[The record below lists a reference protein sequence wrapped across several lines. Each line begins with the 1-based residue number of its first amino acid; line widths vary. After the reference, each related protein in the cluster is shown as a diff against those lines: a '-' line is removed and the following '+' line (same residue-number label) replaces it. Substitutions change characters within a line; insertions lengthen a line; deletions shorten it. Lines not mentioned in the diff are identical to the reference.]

1 MRRRVTRRGLVLLA
15 VLIVVTIS
23 ALIAT
28 MTMYLAD
35 AEREAVV
42 TSLHRTQARALA
54 WSGIQAL
61 MVELADQREE
71 MLDGQTPR
79 VTDEWTVYTDE
90 NGRSGVVRLVA
101 VGSEGAFGDVLASEG
116 GKLDVNTATVEM
128 LAALP
133 GVSQAIA
140 EAIVQERRNA
150 QFTSV
155 EELVRVTGI
164 DSLVLF
170 GSMGK
175 DAMTTPMDRDGFDA
189 PSEQRRGLAEFVTV
203 FAFDPNIQAGIGQT
217 GQGHRGDRRINLNLE
232 WSEEVGEAIEH
243 RLGPE
248 GAQGVKRLMDEGVK
262 FTSDADIVAQL
273 RRFGTPLEEWPL
285 YLDVFTTTQDPYLIG
300 RVDLTTASAEVLAC
314 VPGIDAGAAQEIV
327 SARRHLDEAS
337 RRGVPW
343 PVIEGILTEDQFQ
356 EAVGHLTTRTLQ
368 WRVQIE
374 AGVMAAGGGGE
385 FDDLV
390 FDEDAVRAGVDE
402 FGDGGF
408 EEPALENRVVVEVVI
423 DVASRRPRVAYLRD
437 VTMLPFARAMYAS
450 NLERIQEQTRDR
462 TALVDSGD
470 AFMFDDDADAFGD
483 PNLDGVG
490 FGDLDFGLNDGF
502 GSDLDFGNEF
512 DPAADLEMQAAERD
526 EPNDD
531 EAKASS
537 GSSSALGAGR
547 DRRIGRWKTG
557 GTG

>member
-61 MVELADQREE
+61 MVELADQRDE
-71 MLDGQTPR
+71 MLDGQSPR

-90 NGRSGVVRLVA
+90 NGHRGVVRLIA
-101 VGSEGAFGDVLASEG
+101 VGAVKGAFGDVLASEG

-140 EAIVQERRNA
+140 EAIVQERGNA
-150 QFTSV
+150 RFTSV

-217 GQGHRGDRRINLNLE
+217 GQGHRGGTGHD
-232 WSEEVGEAIEH
+232 W
-243 RLGPE
+243 
-248 GAQGVKRLMDEGVK
+248 
-262 FTSDADIVAQL
+262 DAD
-273 RRFGTPLEEWPL
+273 R
-285 YLDVFTTTQDPYLIG
+285 
-300 RVDLTTASAEVLAC
+300 S
-314 VPGIDAGAAQEIV
+314 
-327 SARRHLDEAS
+327 
-337 RRGVPW
+337 
-343 PVIEGILTEDQFQ
+343 
-356 EAVGHLTTRTLQ
+356 
-368 WRVQIE
+368 
-374 AGVMAAGGGGE
+374 
-385 FDDLV
+385 
-390 FDEDAVRAGVDE
+390 GVD
-402 FGDGGF
+402 
-408 EEPALENRVVVEVVI
+408 
-423 DVASRRPRVAYLRD
+423 
-437 VTMLPFARAMYAS
+437 
-450 NLERIQEQTRDR
+450 
-462 TALVDSGD
+462 
-470 AFMFDDDADAFGD
+470 
-483 PNLDGVG
+483 
-490 FGDLDFGLNDGF
+490 
-502 GSDLDFGNEF
+502 
-512 DPAADLEMQAAERD
+512 AAKPE
-526 EPNDD
+526 
-531 EAKASS
+531 
-537 GSSSALGAGR
+537 
-547 DRRIGRWKTG
+547 
-557 GTG
+557 